1 MEIANLTPIFA
12 PTYSPQANPI
22 EYVFGWLKQRVKKMR
37 LNDMLQNRQR
47 DYYTLVPLAV
57 RELKKED
64 INRAIRHVHRLLE
77 I

>member
-12 PTYSPQANPI
+12 PTYSPALNPI
-22 EYVFGWLKQRVKKMR
+22 ETIFSWLKQRVKKMR
-37 LNDMLQNRQR
+37 LKDMLQNRHR
-47 DYYTLVPLAV
+47 DFDTLVPLAV

-64 INRAIRHVHRLLE
+64 INRAIRHVHRLLG